1 MKILYSLITAFQTY
15 SRIPM
20 PPVAWKSE
28 NRRYALC
35 FFPLVGA
42 VIGALFLLWKKIG
55 ACLAVSPFL
64 DGAVAALIPL
74 AVTGGIHMD
83 GFCDTVDARA
93 SWADREKKL
102 SILKDPHI
110 GSFAVLALCAYLLL
124 QAALLGEI
132 GNGPAA
138 PVIAVSFVLSRALS
152 GLAAVL
158 FRNAREDGMLHE
170 NTEPARKKTT
180 AAVLVLTAAAA
191 CAAML
196 WCSPVTGAAA
206 MIGAGLCFLHY
217 RITAYREFGGTTG
230 DIAGWFLQRCELVML
245 VCAAGAEKLAAW
257 AAGAGGLMG

>member
-1 MKILYSLITAFQTY
+1 MKIFYSLVTAFQMY

-20 PPVAWKSE
+20 PPVAWKPE

-42 VIGALFLLWKKIG
+42 VIGAIFLLWKKIG
-55 ACLAVSPFL
+55 ACLEVSPLL

-93 SWADREKKL
+93 SWAGREKKL

-138 PVIAVSFVLSRALS
+138 SVIAVSFVLSRALS
-152 GLAAVL
+152 GLAAIL
-158 FRNAREDGMLHE
+158 FRSAREEGMLHE
-170 NTEPARKKTT
+170 NTEPAQKETT
-180 AAVLVLTAAAA
+180 VAALVLTAAAA
-191 CAAML
+191 CTVML
-196 WCSPVTGAAA
+196 WRSPVMGAAA
-206 MIGAGLCFLHY
+206 IIGACLCFIHY

-230 DIAGWFLQRCELVML
+230 DIAGWFLQRCELVIL
-245 VCAAGAEKLAAW
+245 VCAVGAEKIAVW
-257 AAGAGGLMG
+257 AAGAGGLMV

>member
-1 MKILYSLITAFQTY
+1 MKILYSLVTAFQTY

-20 PPVAWKSE
+20 PPVAWKPE

-35 FFPLVGA
+35 FFPLVGV
-42 VIGALFLLWKKIG
+42 VIGAIFLLWKKIG
-55 ACLAVSPFL
+55 ACLTVSPFL

-102 SILKDPHI
+102 SILQDPHI
-110 GSFAVLALCAYLLL
+110 GSFAVLALCSYLLL

-132 GNGPAA
+132 GNGPAV
-138 PVIAVSFVLSRALS
+138 PVIAASFVFSRALS

-191 CAAML
+191 CAFML
-196 WCSPVTGAAA
+196 WCSPVTGGAA
-206 MIGAGLCFLHY
+206 IVGAALCFLHY
-217 RITAYREFGGTTG
+217 RITAYREFGGITG

-245 VCAAGAEKLAAW
+245 VCAVGAEKIAAW
-257 AAGAGGLMG
+257 AAGLMV